1 MNDANILYC
10 RQHNILTHSQGF
22 NLTVLFWYYNIS
34 MIPKFFTE
42 NKEDR
47 IAFVE
52 FIQHNKDTFEKL
64 LDRKEEEL
72 KVESVKYTYPNNK
85 NQSLKNTLA
94 FSDKKNKFQHV
105 KNTYNYFIEINVG
118 DDPTIGELLYDLDT
132 DEIQDDGFMEYPERR
147 KQIKEFEKWLTTE
160 DVQKAFAENK
170 LKKSIKTH
178 HIENLKDNLEALT
191 IRPSGVLSEKD
202 PGGLTYQ
209 KTLGKWEERSMSMHD
224 KTNGVNVGGKKTKKN
239 KKIKTKKYRKTRRT
253 RYAK

>member
-1 MNDANILYC
+1 MTLYILYC
-10 RQHNILTHSQGF
+10 RQRITLTHSQGF

-64 LDRKEEEL
+64 LDKKEKEL
-72 KVESVKYTYPNNK
+72 EVERVKYTRPNNK
-85 NQSLKNTLA
+85 NQSLEDTFA
-94 FSDKKNKFQHV
+94 FSKKKNEFQHV

-118 DDPTIGELLYDLDT
+118 DAPVRGELLYDLDT
-132 DEIQDDGFMEYPERR
+132 DEIQDDGFMEHTERR
-147 KQIKEFEKWLTTE
+147 KQIKEFEKWLHTE
-160 DVQKAFAENK
+160 DVKKEFA
-170 LKKSIKTH
+170 KKTMKNSIKKH

-191 IRPSGVLSEKD
+191 VRPPGEKD

-224 KTNGVNVGGKKTKKN
+224 KTNGVKVGGKKTKKN
-239 KKIKTKKYRKTRRT
+239 KKIKTKKYRKTRRPHHV
-253 RYAK
+253 KN

>member
-1 MNDANILYC
+1 MTLYILYC
-10 RQHNILTHSQGF
+10 RQHITLTHSQDF

-52 FIQHNKDTFEKL
+52 FIQHNKDIFEKL
-64 LDRKEEEL
+64 LDKKEEEL
-72 KVESVKYTYPNNK
+72 KVDGLQYTYPNNK
-85 NQSLKNTLA
+85 NQSLKDTLA

-118 DDPTIGELLYDLDT
+118 DDPVRGELLYDLDT
-132 DEIQDDGFMEYPERR
+132 DEIQGDGFMEHPERR
-147 KQIKEFEKWLTTE
+147 KQIKEFEKWLHTE
-160 DVQKAFAENK
+160 DVKKEFA
-170 LKKSIKTH
+170 KKTMKNSIKKH
-178 HIENLKDNLEALT
+178 HIKNLKDNLEALT
-191 IRPSGVLSEKD
+191 VRPMGALSEKD

-224 KTNGVNVGGKKTKKN
+224 KDINLQRFKVGGKKTKK
-239 KKIKTKKYRKTRRT
+239 K
-253 RYAK
+253 